1 MQHLKLSDEIVLAA
15 GELNPLIPHPI
26 EMIVGSIAFLLLLA
40 VMKRKVVPMF
50 EKAYA
55 ARTEAIEGGI
65 ERAEK
70 AQLEAQRALL
80 QYNEQLSS
88 AQGEAA
94 KLREDARIQGAA
106 ILEELR
112 TKAQEEAA
120 RITAAASA
128 SIEAERQQ
136 AITSLRN
143 EVGALAV
150 ELASK
155 IVGEALDDQ
164 ARQSRIVDRFI
175 EDLEK
180 SKSPV
185 KKKLEKEENENP
197 SRRKQPSITCDCTR
211 QARCCRQGRNSG

>member
-1 MQHLKLSDEIVLAA
+1 MRSINLLS
-15 GELNPLIPHPI
+15 GEEPLNPLIPHTA
-26 EMIVGSIAFLLLLA
+26 ELVVGAIAFTLLFLVL
-40 VMKRKVVPMF
+40 RKAVVPMF
-50 EKAYA
+50 EKAFT
-55 ARTEAIEGGI
+55 ARTEAIQGGL

-70 AQLEAQRALL
+70 AQREAQSALV

-88 AQGEAA
+88 AQGEASR
-94 KLREDARIQGAA
+94 LREEARIQGAA
-106 ILEELR
+106 IVEELR
-112 TKAQEEAA
+112 AKAQDEAA
-120 RITAAASA
+120 RITAAAHA

-136 AITSLRN
+136 AVTSLRN

-180 SKSPV
+180 SK
-185 KKKLEKEENENP
+185 
-197 SRRKQPSITCDCTR
+197 
-211 QARCCRQGRNSG
+211 

>member
-1 MQHLKLSDEIVLAA
+1 MQPLNLLA
-15 GELNPLIPHPI
+15 GEALNPLIPHTA
-26 EMIVGSIAFLLLLA
+26 EVIVGFIAFTLLFLVL
-40 VMKRKVVPMF
+40 KSKVVPMF
-50 EKAYA
+50 EKAYV
-55 ARTEAIEGGI
+55 ARTEAIQGGI

-70 AQLEAQRALL
+70 AQLEAQRALV

-94 KLREDARIQGAA
+94 KLREDARAQGAA

-112 TKAQEEAA
+112 TKAQDEAA
-120 RITAAASA
+120 RITAAAHA

-180 SKSPV
+180 SQQSK
-185 KKKLEKEENENP
+185 
-197 SRRKQPSITCDCTR
+197 
-211 QARCCRQGRNSG
+211 